1 MGNTIIGK
9 SSGGEKKKKTLR
21 KRKGKE

>member
-9 SSGGEKKKKTLR
+9 SSGGEKKKKTVR